1 MLAKFMSEVHVS
13 HSLRDVLGVRRV
25 VPNVERAI
33 NLLIIPSA
41 PKTSIDEE
49 RAGTQKQTRRKSA
62 KRTAKSAK
70 RAAQH
75 IRRAA

>member
-1 MLAKFMSEVHVS
+1 MLAKFVFEVHVS

-41 PKTSIDEE
+41 PKRSTFIAMLAHVAYANDI
-49 RAGTQKQTRRKSA
+49 RLKS
-62 KRTAKSAK
+62 SWSDG
-70 RAAQH
+70 
-75 IRRAA
+75 